1 MSEKAQFLE
10 LTRKKYSD
18 QAIWFLNGFWKEGA
32 EQESENIWN
41 YQNKFVELDSRKK
54 EGNELDEFW
63 SHKFLESLGET
74 LTVIQLRERLR
85 KIDLDA
91 NGKMAL
97 LEYLMFKYSKGIPE
111 VLNAPQG
118 DNTEEIEKAQAELQA
133 VQDALAS
140 VQTKLE
146 EQKRAK
152 EEVERRLREQQ
163 KVAAELKRKEEE
175 QKKKLAEQKQ
185 KLAEQK
191 AAEEEAR
198 RAEEEVR
205 RAEGELRAA
214 VNELKAQEDNYH
226 KQIEELTRKSESGDS
241 IVAKNKAK
249 QELAQL
255 KQENP
260 LPLRRAK
267 ITQEAA
273 LRKVE
278 KQRKAAEAATQE
290 VEAATREVQASVKQ
304 AEAAARELEHAKH
317 EAEESTRRVEEAV
330 RQIEAQFQQAQD
342 YLEEVKKKDGVAYGA
357 IWWME
362 RELKEAKKYLPR
374 SKQ

>member
-1 MSEKAQFLE
+1 MPFSHWHLNQFFS
-10 LTRKKYSD
+10 LTRKKYAD
-18 QAIWFLNGFWKEGA
+18 QAIWFLNGFWKDEA
-32 EQESENIWN
+32 EKESENIWKCA
-41 YQNKFVELDSRKK
+41 QKFIELDSKKK

-74 LTVIQLRERLR
+74 LTVIQLRDKLR

-97 LEYLMFKYSKGIPE
+97 LEYLCFKYEKNIPDMI
-111 VLNAPQG
+111 NAPQG
-118 DNTEEIEKAQAELQA
+118 DNTKELEKAQAELRA
-133 VQDALAS
+133 VQDALND
-140 VQTKLE
+140 VQNQLE

-152 EEVERRLREQQ
+152 EEVHNKLNDQKKKVFEQN
-163 KVAAELKRKEEE
+163 LKLDE
-175 QKKKLAEQKQ
+175 QKKRLR
-185 KLAEQK
+185 EQK
-191 AAEEEAR
+191 AAEEQLRKAK
-198 RAEEEVR
+198 EEQ
-205 RAEGELRAA
+205 AAA
-214 VNELKAQEDNYH
+214 VSDLNNQELAFQN
-226 KQIEELTRKSESGDS
+226 QITELTQRSETGDS

-278 KQRKAAEAATQE
+278 KQTKEAEAATM
-290 VEAATREVQASVKQ
+290 QALQVAK
-304 AEAAARELEHAKH
+304 ELENVAKELERVAADLEVAKH
-317 EAEESTRRVEEAV
+317 HVEEATRKVEIAV
-330 RQIEAQFQQAQD
+330 RETEAKMEEAQNFLA
-342 YLEEVKKKDGVAYGA
+342 EVKRKGGVAYGA

-362 RELKEAKKYLPR
+362 REIIEAKKYLPR
-374 SKQ
+374 NKQ